1 MLNLLVFPA
10 FVLELNTY
18 LIAMFIFNCL
28 HNNLLTGIS
37 LFQPFLSSE
46 YVIMAPTFFPF
57 FRNCLKTY
65 LFFR

>member
-46 YVIMAPTFFPF
+46 YVIMAPTFFFPF
-57 FRNCLKTY
+57 FGTVLKLT
-65 LFFR
+65 FFR